1 MSTSTQRPSA
11 RGPGRSKP
19 VDFESLER
27 LTSALMGATARALA
41 ASPEAGDL
49 TLTQWRTLIM
59 VVGHEGMH
67 IGDVATR
74 LGVSMPSASR
84 FVRRLEQRDLA
95 GTNRDPN
102 DRRAVV
108 VRATPRGIEV
118 AEDVIR
124 NRRLLVIEALAMAPE
139 LPPVTDLVLDALAT
153 ALSGFA

>member
-1 MSTSTQRPSA
+1 MQHPSA
-11 RGPGRSKP
+11 RDPDRSEP

-49 TLTQWRTLIM
+49 TLTQWRTLI
-59 VVGHEGMH
+59 VVVAHEGMH

-84 FVRRLEQRDLA
+84 FVRRLEQRGLA

-108 VRATPRGIEV
+108 VRATPRGIAV
-118 AEDVIR
+118 AEDVLR
-124 NRRLLVIEALAMAPE
+124 KRRLLILEALALAPD
-139 LPPVTDLVLDALAT
+139 LPPATDLVLDAVAT